1 MYKIL
6 ISLSSNVYSRLN
18 IDRAKRMIKYI
29 FPDIIYSK
37 SVITIS
43 DEEKYTLPFRNVV
56 GVFYSDMPLVEV
68 NSRLINIEQTIGKNI
83 RDKELGRVII
93 NINLLKY
100 DKVILRTEELER
112 DYIQNL
118 LQDLNE
124 EV

>member
-1 MYKIL
+1 
-6 ISLSSNVYSRLN
+6 
-18 IDRAKRMIKYI
+18 MIKYI